1 MSPLSLTES
10 LADLPDPRSRH
21 GQRFPLLPILSLVT
35 LGLLLGRKSLDAI
48 ARLGPD
54 YGPQLLLALGFP
66 RGHNPVKSTL
76 SRLLRRLDPQAIE
89 QRSAPGRLAC
99 PPTLTWSPWTARR
112 RGAADEATF
121 LASTSFPPT
130 PPGSKPSWVNSAWTP
145 RPTSTRPPCNCWASS
160 LGRTRSSPATP
171 PSANATWRRKS
182 SRPAATT
189 CSPSRRTSRAWR
201 WTSQRG
207 LPSRPRR
214 NRSPRLFPPA
224 LPTSL
229 PGKTATTVDKGHG
242 RLERRTLRVTSIL
255 TLHQKWPGLKQGFEV
270 TRERT
275 EKGKTTV
282 EVVYGITSLGAEEA
296 DADRLLGLVR
306 EHWRIENCL
315 HWVRDRTLGED
326 ACRVRSG
333 GGRRC
338 WRRCGTWWCICCRG
352 RRRPARRAKV
362 ARRSVTGWRRVRA
375 KPSKFSAFRHLNNA
389 TALPRAPLSIL
400 EASSACRPVLKPRA
414 YRPKPRKRG

>member
-1 MSPLSLTES
+1 MGGVGDGGDGGDGLLVGLFQGADRQRGVEPGAG
-10 LADLPDPRSRH
+10 LAAQLRAGPPSARAPTHGRPRRRPRRAAVRTGDDGVASNDTRS
-21 GQRFPLLPILSLVT
+21 FPLPIRPWTPPSRCTWPRRITVPT
-35 LGLLLGRKSLDAI
+35 RAGGTGR
-48 ARLGPD
+48 
-54 YGPQLLLALGFP
+54 P
-66 RGHNPVKSTL
+66 RGTGRIQPSGTANPWGCQHGFIIRVCLPK
-76 SRLLRRLDPQAIE
+76 QA
-89 QRSAPGRLAC
+89 SPGL
-99 PPTLTWSPWTARR
+99 
-112 RGAADEATF
+112 
-121 LASTSFPPT
+121 SFPPT

-255 TLHQKWPGLKQGFEV
+255 TLHQKWPGLKQGL
-270 TRERT
+270 R
-275 EKGKTTV
+275 
-282 EVVYGITSLGAEEA
+282 
-296 DADRLLGLVR
+296 
-306 EHWRIENCL
+306 
-315 HWVRDRTLGED
+315 
-326 ACRVRSG
+326 
-333 GGRRC
+333 
-338 WRRCGTWWCICCRG
+338 
-352 RRRPARRAKV
+352 
-362 ARRSVTGWRRVRA
+362 
-375 KPSKFSAFRHLNNA
+375 
-389 TALPRAPLSIL
+389 
-400 EASSACRPVLKPRA
+400 
-414 YRPKPRKRG
+414 